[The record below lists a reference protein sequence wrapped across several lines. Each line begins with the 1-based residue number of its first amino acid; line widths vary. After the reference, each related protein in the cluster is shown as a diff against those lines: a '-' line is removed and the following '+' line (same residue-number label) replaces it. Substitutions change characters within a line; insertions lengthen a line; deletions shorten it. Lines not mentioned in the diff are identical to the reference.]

1 LSLWDLRGSK
11 LGVHPAILTYV
22 SLPRMESL
30 SLNNEKSYLGTEL
43 PDWLIA
49 ESLQIGLI
57 CGILLHSETVHT
69 TNLQNFSWRREDH
82 ESSASFIIN

>member
-1 LSLWDLRGSK
+1 MS
-11 LGVHPAILTYV
+11 VHPAILTYV

-69 TNLQNFSWRREDH
+69 TYHQFAEFQLEERRP
-82 ESSASFIIN
+82 